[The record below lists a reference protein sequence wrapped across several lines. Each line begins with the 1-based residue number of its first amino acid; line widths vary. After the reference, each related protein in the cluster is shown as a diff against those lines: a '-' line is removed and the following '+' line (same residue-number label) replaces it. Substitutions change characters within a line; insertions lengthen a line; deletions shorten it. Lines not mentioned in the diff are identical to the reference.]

1 MVERVGTIG
10 EPIVGVVLIDEV
22 GDSRR
27 IGLARNPAV
36 LIVIPG
42 GELVFAVVEPEQIA
56 GLMVLEAVGFHGR
69 APAVEKDL
77 FGQPARLVV
86 VELSDVRQLIG
97 VVGQSARGVEK
108 LLDAVIRPGPGTDPV
123 QEIVG
128 LIDRHAS
135 GTDSVGGAV
144 FVVVDGLE
152 HLAEGVAG
160 GDRQALVAVPV
171 GNAVAGV
178 VSNIGQAANLA
189 VEIVDR
195 VAG

>member
-1 MVERVGTIG
+1 MIERVDAVGQ
-10 EPIVGVVLIDEV
+10 PIVGVVLINEV
-22 GDSRR
+22 GRA
-27 IGLARNPAV
+27 GGVGFARHAAI
-36 LIVIPG
+36 LIVGPRRQ
-42 GELVFAVVEPEQIA
+42 LVFAIVESEEIA
-56 GLMVLEAVGFHGR
+56 RLMVLEPVRFHGR
-69 APAVEKDL
+69 ASARQKDL
-77 FGQPARLVV
+77 FGQPTRLVV
-86 VELSDVRQLIG
+86 IELGDVRELIG
-97 VVGQSARGVEK
+97 VVSQSARGVEK

-135 GTDSVGGAV
+135 GTDGVGGAV

-152 HLAEGVAG
+152 RLAEGVAG